1 MPSWAKWGLSL
12 LVAIGLISIGWRVI
26 PVLVTLH
33 IVVCFVLIIVIML
46 QSGSAADLAGAFGGA
61 GSQTAFGPRGAA
73 TFLSRATTWCAIV
86 FMMTSLALSVKRS
99 PNEESRHRF
108 GAGANAEVGDS
119 SGSGKAGASADS
131 DSNSAYAAAGV
142 ANDPAQATAAKPGSQ
157 EVRASAI
164 LRQVLAAS
172 LNEMRSWRNW
182 QTHQLEGLAVAIPWW
197 FESTRPH
204 QPSFDSFFG

>member
-12 LVAIGLISIGWRVI
+12 LVAIGLISVGWRVI

-99 PNEESRHRF
+99 PNESLSTGSVLEQTQK
-108 GAGANAEVGDS
+108 
-119 SGSGKAGASADS
+119 SGTAPAK
-131 DSNSAYAAAGV
+131 
-142 ANDPAQATAAKPGSQ
+142 PAQAPPIQIPITPAQQPAPAQ
-157 EVRASAI
+157 QPPASPA
-164 LRQVLAAS
+164 
-172 LNEMRSWRNW
+172 
-182 QTHQLEGLAVAIPWW
+182 PKK
-197 FESTRPH
+197 
-204 QPSFDSFFG
+204 